1 MTDPPKKFTY
11 ENGLRFE
18 VTPEG
23 LFYSP
28 ENTLQEKKYPCPDC
42 KFCQWCSDTRC
53 TLCLKQSKCCQIA
66 DKKS

>member
-1 MTDPPKKFTY
+1 MADPEKKFIY

-28 ENTLQEKKYPCPDC
+28 EQTLQEKKYPFPDC
-42 KFCQWCSDTRC
+42 KFCQWCSNTRC
-53 TLCLKQSKCCQIA
+53 TLCLKQSRYWQIA
-66 DKKS
+66 DKNF